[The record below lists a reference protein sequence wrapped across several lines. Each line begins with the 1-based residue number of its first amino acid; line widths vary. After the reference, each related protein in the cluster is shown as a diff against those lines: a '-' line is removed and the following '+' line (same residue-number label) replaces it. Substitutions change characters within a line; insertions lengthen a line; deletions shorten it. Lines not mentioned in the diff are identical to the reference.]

1 MGMALWFFKKA
12 IKQHLM
18 RKSWARIVTKGPV
31 DGNIKKAFC
40 RHNILF
46 MAFFLFFFFKFAID
60 VDFKQY
66 STEKLW
72 SCLLCWG
79 GLLHYLCFIYETE
92 MWAWVF

>member
-1 MGMALWFFKKA
+1 
-12 IKQHLM
+12 M
-18 RKSWARIVTKGPV
+18 RKSWTRIVTKGPV
-31 DGNIKKAFC
+31 DGNIKKAF
-40 RHNILF
+40 LQAQYF
-46 MAFFLFFFFKFAID
+46 VYGLLFFKKKKKKFAMD

-92 MWAWVF
+92 MWARVF